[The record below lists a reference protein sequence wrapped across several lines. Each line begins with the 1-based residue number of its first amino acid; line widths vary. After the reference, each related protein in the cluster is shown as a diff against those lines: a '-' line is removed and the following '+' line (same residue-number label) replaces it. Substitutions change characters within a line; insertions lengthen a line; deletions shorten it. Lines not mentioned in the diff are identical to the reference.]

1 MSKIKDILLKDE
13 SHSEKSRIMSSA
25 ISISKANAKAIKN
38 IYFNNLMNEDNV
50 NYLVEALEI
59 DKDRLNTTT
68 KLKNRLQSEEIHNKF
83 SNEEIAN
90 IFTNMPAMS
99 NIANELLSKGIIQE
113 QYKLSPNGEKE
124 RDEGIDKYKLEHCFY
139 GYDDDECILYNANVV
154 EVPLIYVIG
163 GTDFSMFTSARNS
176 DYKKL
181 DGVTTPDIKNADN
194 AKNIKYVKEWMNRV
208 AARGNKIELSNN
220 DDYEYLVNV
229 YCESLA
235 NTIANDLAYYF
246 YYIDANRK
254 SEVCYL
260 EMNNSYEDKQNI
272 FSRLLEHL
280 FLSSQIINK
289 DGREYQKELSADQ
302 FEAVHNLYSDYYQ
315 EDDRREFMENKIF
328 YLAGAHKVF
337 STDDLY
343 STKDTFGSKI
353 NEIQKDIRSVESIH
367 KTGEDA
373 LLSLDRLSD
382 EVVSRL
388 LEISSNCMNVEKQF
402 LQMQIN
408 TFRQLQDKFGTVE
421 NLFKE
426 LKK

>member
-13 SHSEKSRIMSSA
+13 NHSEKSRIMSSTV
-25 ISISKANAKAIKN
+25 SISEANAKAIKN
-38 IYFNNLMNEDNV
+38 IYFNNLIDEENV
-50 NYLVEALEI
+50 NYLAEALGI

-68 KLKNRLQSEEIHNKF
+68 KLKNRLQSVEIHNKF
-83 SNEEIAN
+83 SNEEIAS
-90 IFTNMPAMS
+90 IFVNMPAMS
-99 NIANELLSKGIIQE
+99 NIINELLFKGIIKE
-113 QYKLSPNGEKE
+113 QYKLSPNGKKEK
-124 RDEGIDKYKLEHCFY
+124 DKGISKYKFEYCFY
-139 GYDDDECILYNANVV
+139 GYDDDKCILYNANVI

-163 GTDFSMFTSARNS
+163 GTSFSMFTNARDS

-194 AKNIKYVKEWMNRV
+194 AKNIRYVKKWMNRV
-208 AARGNKIELSNN
+208 AAQGNKIELSNN

-229 YCESLA
+229 DHESLA

-246 YYIDANRK
+246 YYIDADRK

-272 FSRLLEHL
+272 FGRLLEHL

-289 DGREYQKELSADQ
+289 DGREYQKELSARL
-302 FEAVHNLYSDYYQ
+302 FETVHDPYSDYYQ
-315 EDDRREFMENKIF
+315 EDDRNEFMENKIF
-328 YLAGAHKVF
+328 NLISANKVF
-337 STDDLY
+337 STDNLY
-343 STKDTFGSKI
+343 STRDTFGSKI

-367 KTGEDA
+367 KSGEDD

-382 EVVSRL
+382 EVASRL

-402 LQMQIN
+402 LQMKIN
-408 TFRQLQDKFGTVE
+408 TFRQLQDKFGAVE
-421 NLFKE
+421 NMFKE
-426 LKK
+426 LKE